1 MSGED
6 VMGDA
11 QNTRVVQEA
20 YAAFGRGDVPG
31 ILATL
36 DDNIVWKAVYGAA
49 PHVPTAGER
58 RGKAAVGEFFAIV
71 GKTMQFERFEP
82 REFIEQ
88 GNRVAAFGYYEAK
101 TSTGKRLDSEWVM
114 LFTFRNGKIA
124 EFQEFTNTAML
135 NAAFERVA
143 VS

>member
-1 MSGED
+1 MGE
-6 VMGDA
+6 A

-20 YAAFGRGDVPG
+20 YAAFGRADVPG

-36 DDNIVWKAVYGAA
+36 DDNVVWKAVHGAS
-49 PHVPTAGER
+49 PQVPTSGER
-58 RGKAAVGEFFAIV
+58 RGKAAVSEFFGVLA
-71 GKTMQFERFEP
+71 KSFQFERFEP

-88 GNRVAAFGYYEAK
+88 GNRVAVLGSYAAR
-101 TSTGKRLDSEWVM
+101 TSTGKRIDSDWVM

-135 NAAFERVA
+135 NAAFESVA

>member
-1 MSGED
+1 
-6 VMGDA
+6 MGA
-11 QNTRVVQEA
+11 GQHTSVVQEA

-36 DDNIVWKAVYGAA
+36 DDHIVWKAVHGAA

-58 RGKAAVGEFFAIV
+58 RGKPAVSEFFRIL
-71 GKTMQFERFEP
+71 GESFQFERFEP

-88 GNRVAAFGYYEAK
+88 GDRVAVLGFYTAR
-101 TSTGKRLDSEWVM
+101 TSTGKRIESEWVM
-114 LFTFRNGKIA
+114 VFTFRNERIA

-135 NAAFERVA
+135 NAAF
-143 VS
+143 S